1 MDLFRYGE
9 TVKLRSWHGLYLTAA
24 EDGKSV
30 TQEKDVKQRSVWTV
44 EFVEHGGRSAIRLK
58 SSSRG
63 SYLAASNEPFLLG
76 WTGRK
81 VLLTPQDRR
90 PDSSVVWFPLRSDR
104 KVALETPYG
113 RSLRANFSLP
123 PWSSSVTHDQPQLGF
138 SRDWILWDVE
148 VVDPADPTTPLL
160 SPDDSTIETS
170 VHPSHGSSSSS
181 SDGSRP
187 QPTPRERTV
196 AYSVVDNLN
205 EKDVCVSEIQFKGKS
220 LEELTAALRAAAA
233 APDAVICSRHPT
245 NGKLYP
251 LRLRLAPGDQKV
263 EVVLVRASPTG

>member
-30 TQEKDVKQRSVWTV
+30 TQ
-44 EFVEHGGRSAIRLK
+44 GRMSSSAPSGLS

-63 SYLAASNEPFLLG
+63 NYLAASNEPFLLG

-81 VLLTPQDRR
+81 VLLIPQDRR

-138 SRDWILWDVE
+138 SQDWILWDVE
-148 VVDPADPTTPLL
+148 VVDPADPTIPLL

-170 VHPSHGSSSSS
+170 VHPWFPAAADS
-181 SDGSRP
+181 
-187 QPTPRERTV
+187 RERTV

-220 LEELTAALRAAAA
+220 LEELTAALR
-233 APDAVICSRHPT
+233 HPT

-263 EVVLVRASPTG
+263 EVVLVRASPTVRIREEFRKR